1 MSITDRGEC
10 MFIELIL
17 PVTLLMA
24 TVFGFRT
31 LLMKD
36 VRTAEVIPE
45 LVVEG
50 TPRKMSR
57 VPLDDSN
64 VIDVSYRTVKK
75 Q

>member
-1 MSITDRGEC
+1 